1 MNQVAGVQIKV
12 GSLWLVA
19 PAGRA
24 MFVIDFVGN
33 SVVVLRGRAR
43 ALDAKSKLRMIDVDC
58 YIREITQGDPALS
71 MTATEKTKVLI

>member
-1 MNQVAGVQIKV
+1 MVNQVAGVQIKV

-33 SVVVLRGRAR
+33 SVVVLRG
-43 ALDAKSKLRMIDVDC
+43 
-58 YIREITQGDPALS
+58 
-71 MTATEKTKVLI
+71 